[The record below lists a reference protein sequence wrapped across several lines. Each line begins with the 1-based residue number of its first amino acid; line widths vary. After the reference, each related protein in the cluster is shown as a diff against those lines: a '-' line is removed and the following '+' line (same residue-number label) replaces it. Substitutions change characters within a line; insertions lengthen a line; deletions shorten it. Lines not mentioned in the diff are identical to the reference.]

1 MIQGIVIVL
10 CLLLSFVFSGIEAGI
25 FSVNRV
31 RLAHRAKQRDRA
43 ALILQGLLANPDRML
58 VTVLMVTNLANIFA
72 LVLGTRLLV
81 SGMGRN
87 GYLLA
92 LAIYLPVYLFGLELL
107 PKSLF
112 RRFPYRALALLSGPL
127 RFLDLLLTP
136 AHWLGMAAQRL
147 LFGARSP
154 AQQRLFLG
162 REDFKYMTSESER
175 SGAISTTERRMIDN
189 VVDFRAV
196 TAKDVMMPI
205 DPAEVIRAN
214 EPISRLLASDLKRG
228 PVRWLVSDEQEEI
241 TGVVDAFEVLLDGRR
256 DVDAGAC
263 QRRVVT
269 VGANEPAFSV
279 LWKMRA
285 ARSTVAVVRGPG
297 ARPIGRVSWE
307 NLIRRLVSVAE
318 GREPGHSLAQPDA
331 AQARS

>member
-1 MIQGIVIVL
+1 MTFSLIIIVL
-10 CLLLSFVFSGIEAGI
+10 CLLVSFVFSGIEAGI

-31 RLAHRAKQRDRA
+31 RLAHRAKEREPA
-43 ALILQGLLANPDRML
+43 ALTLQGLLANPDRML
-58 VTVLMVTNLANIFA
+58 ITVLIVTNLANIFA

-81 SGMGRN
+81 AHLGRY
-87 GYLLA
+87 GYLAA
-92 LAIYLPVYLFGLELL
+92 LAVYLPLYLFGLELL

-127 RFLDLLLTP
+127 RILDLLLLP
-136 AHWLGMAAQRL
+136 MHWVGMGAQRL
-147 LFGARSP
+147 LFGAKAS

-162 REDFKYMTSESER
+162 REDFKYMTAEGER
-175 SGAISTTERRMIDN
+175 TGAISKTEREMIHN

-196 TAKDVMMPI
+196 TAKDVMTPI
-205 DPAEVIRAN
+205 DPAEVIRAS
-214 EPISRLLASDLKRG
+214 EPISRLLSSDAK
-228 PVRWLVSDEQEEI
+228 RWLVCDDEEKI

-263 QRRVVT
+263 QRRIVT
-269 VGANEPAFSV
+269 VGPNEPAFSV

-297 ARPIGRVSWE
+297 TRPIGRVSWE

-318 GREPGHSLAQPDA
+318 KREPGAP
-331 AQARS
+331 QART